1 MAPTKTIPPPKVQGR
16 RTNNSLSSLT
26 ENIFIPLP
34 IVSVKTDPPTPPDK
48 PSRPAADKAP
58 RGGAVQHRSGQSPIF
73 AESASAGKPA
83 ASPSSES
90 KSPPVKKRKG
100 KSGEV

>member
-1 MAPTKTIPPPKVQGR
+1 MAPTKSIPPPKVQGR

-48 PSRPAADKAP
+48 PNRGSEKAG
-58 RGGAVQHRSGQSPIF
+58 RGGGHNHRPPQSPVV
-73 AESASAGKPA
+73 AESASTGKSA
-83 ASPSSES
+83 SSPSPSQ
-90 KSPPVKKRKG
+90 SPHTKKKKG
-100 KSGEV
+100 KSGDV